1 MALSKS
7 IGSLVL
13 MLSEKQEANDFY
25 LRNKIYI
32 SYILDYI
39 MNGVKNILKVF
50 GYTDKKR
57 KGKKR
62 ENNIYHFFFL
72 K

>member
-7 IGSLVL
+7 IGSLAL

-57 KGKKR
+57 KGKKKR
-62 ENNIYHFFFL
+62 